1 MIHPTPILSPEIL
14 DLVKN
19 NEVEFFMED
28 NFPCCFVAF
37 NSFLLAK
44 EDYIIPEDRFPTD
57 PEIVD
62 HFTILSWNEVLK
74 RTGIEDIK
82 SLDRCLAFFHTER
95 RKADRDEYKKLK
107 DFLDKNEDTV
117 IPAFVDDI
125 CPITLMKILEYISNI
140 GYNEI
145 LISSLIESE
154 NKKYKIVD
162 LIKEINIIPSE
173 PRIELLDINLKIVQD
188 FDQRFFCIHGN
199 NQNVTEMLKTLE
211 LEGFYANKNTPFCWS
226 LDESKIIN
234 ELNWDEL

>member
-1 MIHPTPILSPEIL
+1 MIYTTPILSPEIL

-19 NEVEFFMED
+19 NDVELIMED

-37 NSFLLAK
+37 NSFLQAK
-44 EDYIIPEDRFPTD
+44 EDYKIPEDRFPTD
-57 PEIVD
+57 SEIVD
-62 HFTILSWNEVLK
+62 HFTTLSWNEVLK
-74 RTGIEDIK
+74 RTRLEDIK

-107 DFLDKNEDTV
+107 DFLDKNDDTV
-117 IPAFVDDI
+117 IPANVDDI
-125 CPITLMKILEYISNI
+125 CPITLIKILEYISNI
-140 GYNEI
+140 GYSEI
-145 LISSLIESE
+145 MISSFIESE

-199 NQNVTEMLKTLE
+199 NQNVTEMVKKLG
-211 LEGFYANKNTPFCWS
+211 LEGFYAAKNTPFCWS
-226 LDESKIIN
+226 WDETKIIN
-234 ELNWDEL
+234 EINWDEL